1 VDPFNVKN
9 FRNDFRKRVVEAE
22 DGVAT
27 IDWVVLLA
35 ALTGLGVAMLDV
47 TGEPLGIHAQNVRGE
62 LQDNSFETAWADNIP
77 VGPSGEGLPDI
88 ITTSGSTGG
97 GTTGGGTT
105 GGGTTGGGGPPI
117 PIRRRTPIRRPIPI
131 PLRIPIRRPIR
142 IPIRRRTPIPIPI
155 RPRSRPRSRSGR
167 RRQRGRR
174 GRSCREQR
182 AGLPGPR
189 HLYRRARGHDG
200 RRHPRQPHSS
210 EQHDRR
216 RRLDEPR
223 QLRRV
228 FRGSATSTPTRPTRW
243 TCRA

>member
-47 TGEPLGIHAQNVRGE
+47 TGEPLGIHAQTVRGE

-105 GGGTTGGGGPPI
+105 GGGTTGVAAADH
-117 PIRRRTPIRRPIPI
+117 
-131 PLRIPIRRPIR
+131 
-142 IPIRRRTPIPIPI
+142 
-155 RPRSRPRSRSGR
+155 RSRSD
-167 RRQRGRR
+167 
-174 GRSCREQR
+174 
-182 AGLPGPR
+182 AGPR
-189 HLYRRARGHDG
+189 SDARSRSHSGSRSDARSGSRSDPDG
-200 RRHPRQPHSS
+200 SRSRSDP
-210 EQHDRR
+210 
-216 RRLDEPR
+216 
-223 QLRRV
+223 
-228 FRGSATSTPTRPTRW
+228 
-243 TCRA
+243 